1 MTVPSPL
8 PSPQSLLKNSSASQA
23 NRKNS
28 LSAVINKLKSEM
40 SDALTTPAGEEKK
53 SEYHIKSSGSDGI
66 KITFNKTKSS
76 KGSNSPKHTGLK
88 PGVNSKPLSKKSSTS
103 SKSSSQKLLFQKSSS
118 SGSLNSGMNSTVPS
132 PKSSSQPGKSSS
144 KEKSKESNINPFA
157 GFSGSSNDMLKNM
170 LNLASPSPRTDIM
183 KAFDKKFQIPKLS
196 ARGKSDDKS
205 SMEDAQGPSHHPR
218 SAPTTPV
225 QSMTP
230 SPTMDFREQPGSSQF
245 QLSQSKF
252 FSNTHQ
258 QQNKFVDPQR
268 QHKKLFK
275 SVSSEQLYGEPD
287 KLPGSDNKM
296 MRNINESS
304 DSDFQAFLRAQSKMN
319 DSSISMHVVKSP
331 MRQLGMEGNMMQSSS
346 GNQQMPESTNPIF
359 NEDDLMDLNF
369 IGNEI

>member
-40 SDALTTPAGEEKK
+40 SDAMTAPAGEEKK

-88 PGVNSKPLSKKSSTS
+88 PGVTTSKPLSKKSSS

-118 SGSLNSGMNSTVPS
+118 SGSLNSGMSSTVPS

-144 KEKSKESNINPFA
+144 KDKSKESIVNPFA
-157 GFSGSSNDMLKNM
+157 SFSGSSNDMLKNM
-170 LNLASPSPRTDIM
+170 LNLASPNPRTDIM

-205 SMEDAQGPSHHPR
+205 SLDDIQGSSHPR
-218 SAPTTPV
+218 SAPSTPV
-225 QSMTP
+225 QSMAP
-230 SPTMDFREQPGSSQF
+230 SPTMDFREQPSSSQF
-245 QLSQSKF
+245 QISQQKF
-252 FSNTHQ
+252 FSNSQ
-258 QQNKFVDPQR
+258 QQNKFIDPQR
-268 QHKKLFK
+268 QNKKLFK

-287 KLPGSDNKM
+287 KLPGGDKM
-296 MRNINESS
+296 MRNMNESG
-304 DSDFQAFLRAQSKMN
+304 DSDFQAFLRAQNKMN
-319 DSSISMHVVKSP
+319 ESSISMHVVKSP
-331 MRQLGMEGNMMQSSS
+331 MRHMSMDGNMMQSGA
-346 GNQQMPESTNPIF
+346 GNQQMTESSNVF